1 MEENGLE
8 ASRRRKEDPPGPV
21 VAGRGGW
28 EEDCRGSSDLMG
40 DARRPQSR
48 KLRTLRNEVEGAGVS
63 LMTKGQMEGFQGL
76 GGTRG
81 VNRIGVMPRGD

>member
-1 MEENGLE
+1 
-8 ASRRRKEDPPGPV
+8 
-21 VAGRGGW
+21 
-28 EEDCRGSSDLMG
+28 MG